1 MRVIAG
7 ERGGLPLKSLKG
19 SDTRPTSDKVKESL
33 FNIIGPYFNG
43 GLVVEL
49 FGGSGAL
56 SIEALSRGADEA
68 IIFEK
73 NRAATK
79 IIGDNVQKCR
89 YESKVTVHA
98 KDARQAVSILQR
110 QEQKVDVLFVDPPY
124 AKEHYYQ
131 IIDQMIEGALLA
143 EDAIIICEH
152 DKKVQ
157 LPAQYGSFPIRKCNI
172 YGNIA
177 ITIYEK

>member
-19 SDTRPTSDKVKESL
+19 SATRPTSDKVKESI
-33 FNIIGPYFNG
+33 FNMIGPYFNG

-56 SIEALSRGADEA
+56 SIEALSRGAEHA
-68 IIFEK
+68 VIFEK

-79 IIGDNVQKCR
+79 VIQENRQKCR
-89 YESKVTVHA
+89 YEDRMTIHP
-98 KDARQAVSILQR
+98 KDARQAVAILQG
-110 QEQKVDVLFVDPPY
+110 QQQKIAYLFVDPPY
-124 AKEHYYQ
+124 AEEKYYEL
-131 IIDQMIEGALLA
+131 IDQLNDADLLA
-143 EDAIIICEH
+143 DDAVIVCEH
-152 DKKVQ
+152 DKKVL
-157 LPAQYGSFPIRKCNI
+157 LPSQYGPFPVRKSSI

>member
-19 SDTRPTSDKVKESL
+19 SGTRPTSDKVKESI
-33 FNIIGPYFNG
+33 FNIIGPYFHG

-56 SIEALSRGADEA
+56 SIEALSRGADQA

-73 NRAATK
+73 SRAATK
-79 IIGDNVQKCR
+79 VMLDNIQKCR
-89 YESKVTVHA
+89 YESKVTVHT
-98 KDARQAVSILQR
+98 KDARQAVQMLQR
-110 QEQKVDVLFVDPPY
+110 EQQKIQLLFVDPPY
-124 AKEHYYQ
+124 AKDQYYQ
-131 IIDQMIEGALLA
+131 IIDELIEADLVD
-143 EDAIIICEH
+143 ENAIIVCEH
-152 DKKVQ
+152 DKNIP
-157 LPAQYGSFPIRKCNI
+157 LPSQYGSFPIRKSNI

>member
-19 SDTRPTSDKVKESL
+19 SGTRPTSDKVKESI

-43 GLVVEL
+43 GRVVEL

-56 SIEALSRGADEA
+56 SIEALSRGADDA

-79 IIGDNVQKCR
+79 VIHDNVQKCR
-89 YESKVTVHA
+89 YESKVTVHV
-98 KDARQAVSILQR
+98 KDARHAIQILQK
-110 QEQKVDVLFVDPPY
+110 EQQKIHFLFVDPPY
-124 AKEHYYQ
+124 ADTHFYQ
-131 IIDQMIEGALLA
+131 LIEQMIEADLLA
-143 EDAIIICEH
+143 EDAIIVCEH
-152 DKKVQ
+152 DKKIQ
-157 LPAQYGSFPIRKCNI
+157 LPSQYGPFPVRKSNV